1 MDTHISKYEDAR
13 LRRLARRYGYALHRS
28 RRGFSLDNLGG
39 YRIVDPEGNAC
50 VAGARFDLEPADV
63 EDWFAW
69 LTSRSEP
76 VVA

>member
-1 MDTHISKYEDAR
+1 MPMTHARIDAR
-13 LRRLARRYGYALHRS
+13 LRRIARRHGYVLRRS

-39 YRIVDPEGNAC
+39 YRIVDPYLNAC

-69 LTSRSEP
+69 LTSGSEP
-76 VVA
+76 AAA